1 MTAIRGA
8 DNARAAS
15 AAGPLWVRH
24 DVHDLFSVR
33 NMFLCETCKKII
45 RRSGYPGPVRTEIGL
60 ISLQKAVIH
69 RLSTMFAQDF
79 RQWRIW
85 PPLTKGLV

>member
-1 MTAIRGA
+1 MQKYLRIG
-8 DNARAAS
+8 DI
-15 AAGPLWVRH
+15 P
-24 DVHDLFSVR
+24 D
-33 NMFLCETCKKII
+33 
-45 RRSGYPGPVRTEIGL
+45 RSRPEIGL

-85 PPLTKGLV
+85 PPLTKGLI